1 MLTYPSHS
9 CCCIPCSWSPVTFI
23 IIFSRITYCWLLTH
37 PIAFHLI
44 KVWIINLTK
53 CTCEFKNN
61 HKFMDVYG
69 ERERERQVLI
79 SVTWKWR
86 WAAGFSPNSALMAL
100 KEYERSKLKF
110 FSELTLVSSLRS
122 SFAQSAFTYD
132 MLKCFVLFNIK
143 IYVTIWK
150 FTKIVWIGYEFVKS
164 KIWNQDKR

>member
-110 FSELTLVSSLRS
+110 FSELIKVHLHMT
-122 SFAQSAFTYD
+122 
-132 MLKCFVLFNIK
+132 CFVLFNIK

>member
-23 IIFSRITYCWLLTH
+23 IIFSRITYCWLLIH

-79 SVTWKWR
+79 SATWKWR
-86 WAAGFSPNSALMAL
+86 WAAGFSPNSALLVL

-110 FSELTLVSSLRS
+110 FSELIKVHLHMT
-122 SFAQSAFTYD
+122 
-132 MLKCFVLFNIK
+132 CFVLFNIK

>member
-23 IIFSRITYCWLLTH
+23 IIFSRITYCWLLIH

-79 SVTWKWR
+79 SATWKWR
-86 WAAGFSPNSALMAL
+86 WAAGFLPNSALLVL

-110 FSELTLVSSLRS
+110 FSELIKVHLHMT
-122 SFAQSAFTYD
+122 
-132 MLKCFVLFNIK
+132 CFVLFNIK